1 MNRRDLH
8 LTPCFVLSREKA
20 ASYRRKMG
28 TSEQQRS
35 KTNNNNNCGT
45 LVQYLS
51 LRKPQRGE
59 YHYVNEA
66 TLFPFGAEDGSSVS
80 FNENYLVRYI
90 AQEVKE
96 YKGPEK
102 PWDRNIDDTMKIMRI
117 YLRRVF
123 DTAWNMELKSREMA
137 KSDLQDYYDDD
148 ENEDDGHVASSSKR
162 GKRRKLAKKKE
173 VEVLEFDDDDD
184 SDDTDNAGADA
195 NIFQECSDQDDADDD
210 MDDLDAPYT
219 QAITFDPDDFR
230 MDDEGIS
237 NEPIRP
243 GDVIEYYSPIYVAGD
258 PRGLRRA
265 TVLSIDPK
273 DSMPLVLSNGEGLPS
288 TVKVKRV
295 KVISGDDLL
304 DHPGIFRLIC
314 MFKLRKL
321 GSATAADGIAMETAR
336 FGSIMKKNVS
346 KMRQKAE
353 GDGFAPMDMLVNIK
367 GVNDDVHDR
376 NTTQTKRNASRSS
389 SSRNIKSSSMSF
401 SSSSDSSS
409 NSSSSSDDEI
419 DNLSSRQKSSK
430 STNTIGRRS
439 IDNKTNA
446 SASKMKGKMG
456 YLLMS
461 ESSSAESDDSSTE
474 SFSVNPGRRVKEVPR
489 SKKSK
494 APAKETAG
502 SNSRSYGIDLSL
514 SSDDD
519 STVSNM
525 QSTSTV
531 RDRSN
536 IRSKTK
542 QDSAPSVRTST
553 RTPEPTSYP
562 IQGLSRTI
570 SKSSAKQRS
579 SPSYDLSSSE
589 DSDDVEMN
597 VSSKP
602 FQIHNKNKAAFK
614 KLLSGK
620 SSKSSET
627 INLHRKT
634 EEQKDNAED
643 LPESGHEAFGWTRGS
658 AGWKKT
664 SVDGSGFSFARF
676 K

>member
-1 MNRRDLH
+1 
-8 LTPCFVLSREKA
+8 
-20 ASYRRKMG
+20 MG

-96 YKGPEK
+96 CKGPEK

-148 ENEDDGHVASSSKR
+148 DEDEDDGHVVSSSKR

-210 MDDLDAPYT
+210 TDDLDAPYT

-295 KVISGDDLL
+295 KVMSGDDLL

-409 NSSSSSDDEI
+409 NSSSSEDKI
-419 DNLSSRQKSSK
+419 NNLNLRQKSSK

-456 YLLMS
+456 SFLMS
-461 ESSSAESDDSSTE
+461 ESSSTESDDSSTE

-519 STVSNM
+519 STESNM
-525 QSTSTV
+525 QSTSTG
-531 RDRSN
+531 RSN

-542 QDSAPSVRTST
+542 QDGAPSVRTST

-643 LPESGHEAFGWTRGS
+643 LLESGHKAFGWTRGS

>member
-28 TSEQQRS
+28 TTEQQRS

-96 YKGPEK
+96 CKGPEK

-162 GKRRKLAKKKE
+162 GKRRKLAKIKE

-184 SDDTDNAGADA
+184 SDDTDNAGADT

-295 KVISGDDLL
+295 KVMSGDDLL

-401 SSSSDSSS
+401 SSSSDNSS
-409 NSSSSSDDEI
+409 NSSSSSEDI
-419 DNLSSRQKSSK
+419 DNLSSRHKSSK

-456 YLLMS
+456 SLLMS
-461 ESSSAESDDSSTE
+461 ESSSTESDDSSTE

-602 FQIHNKNKAAFK
+602 FQIHNKNKAASK

-643 LPESGHEAFGWTRGS
+643 LLESGHEAFGWTRGS

>member
-1 MNRRDLH
+1 
-8 LTPCFVLSREKA
+8 
-20 ASYRRKMG
+20 MG
-28 TSEQQRS
+28 TTEQQRS

-162 GKRRKLAKKKE
+162 GKRRKLAKIKE
-173 VEVLEFDDDDD
+173 IEVLEFDDDDD
-184 SDDTDNAGADA
+184 SDDTDNAGADT

-210 MDDLDAPYT
+210 TDDLDAPYT

-295 KVISGDDLL
+295 KVMSGDDLL

-409 NSSSSSDDEI
+409 NSSSSEDKI
-419 DNLSSRQKSSK
+419 NNLNLRQKSSK

-519 STVSNM
+519 STESNM
-525 QSTSTV
+525 QSTSTG
-531 RDRSN
+531 RSN

-542 QDSAPSVRTST
+542 QDGAPSVRTST

-643 LPESGHEAFGWTRGS
+643 LLESGHKAFGWTRGS